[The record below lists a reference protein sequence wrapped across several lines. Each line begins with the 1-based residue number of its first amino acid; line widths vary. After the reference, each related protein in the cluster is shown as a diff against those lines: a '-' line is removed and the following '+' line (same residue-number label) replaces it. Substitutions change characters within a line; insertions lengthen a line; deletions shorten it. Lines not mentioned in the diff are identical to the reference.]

1 MMAERPSE
9 GDETG
14 HDGAS
19 QRRIEA
25 VRDYERIQQLFWQAV
40 ENPPEERVNWVNRQ
54 SLPPEIARRLLA
66 AVIADLGADAE
77 TQDPD
82 NHDAALA
89 ETISATSGMPL
100 HGSRSRRLPEI
111 QNYEIL
117 EEIDRGGM
125 GIVYKAR
132 QFRPD
137 RLVAIKMMR
146 MGAFSSAQD
155 VERFLHEA
163 NAASQLAHAA
173 VVPVYEVGDIHGEP
187 FIVMKFIHGVTLEKL
202 LQRNVLTTT
211 DAIKKLRV
219 VADAI
224 ADAHEHGII
233 HRDLKPSN
241 ILIDQKTG
249 QPWVM
254 DFGLA
259 KSLQTDSNLT
269 SAGDIMGTPG
279 YMAPEIATG
288 QSCTAS
294 PAADVYGLGAILY
307 RILTGRPPIEVA
319 GGDFARTI
327 QLIREHDVISP
338 RERDRRI
345 PHDLNAIC
353 IQSLETD
360 PALRYPNAGEF
371 AADLRRCLEGESI
384 HVRQSGIF
392 RRVQRSARHRPG
404 LAVTICTL
412 LVFYSYHVIANLS
425 GMLPGDES
433 FKRTVN
439 YVVPLAILNAAIWQW
454 GLQRT
459 DGAAWTLYAW
469 ATGEVL
475 LLTAVIF
482 SGDGARSGLTS
493 AMFVLVAASSL
504 RCRPLLIGYITV
516 LTMLSYGLLWV
527 DSIIVRHQPVAA
539 LTAIPMMLALAL
551 IGLIQFIAMNRSSA
565 SLEANRDGMP
575 RKNNAGLDRDKN

>member
-1 MMAERPSE
+1 MTEPTSK
-9 GDETG
+9 GDDLG
-14 HDGAS
+14 HDNSA
-19 QRRIEA
+19 QLP
-25 VRDYERIQQLFWQAV
+25 RDALRDFERIQELFWQVV
-40 ENPPEERVNWVNRQ
+40 ELPAEERLPWINRQ
-54 SLPPEIARRLLA
+54 RLPQDISRRLSA
-66 AVIADLGADAE
+66 AVTADREAEADTQE
-77 TQDPD
+77 PDDQDP
-82 NHDAALA
+82 ALS
-89 ETISATSGMPL
+89 ETVCVTSGNL
-100 HGSRSRRLPEI
+100 LDRSRVRRLPEI
-111 QNYEIL
+111 PNYEIL

-125 GIVYKAR
+125 GIVYKAH

-173 VVPVYEVGDIHGEP
+173 VVPVYEVGDVHGEP
-187 FIVMKFIHGVTLEKL
+187 FIVMKFIQGVTLEKL
-202 LQRNVLTTT
+202 LQRDALTTT

-219 VADAI
+219 VANAI

-241 ILIDQKTG
+241 ILIDEKTG

-259 KSLQTDSNLT
+259 KTLQTDSNLT

-288 QSCTAS
+288 QSSTAS

-371 AADLRRCLEGESI
+371 AADLGRCLEGESI

-392 RRVQRSARHRPG
+392 RRVQRWARHRPG

-412 LVFYSYHVIANLS
+412 LVFYSYHVIANLT

-454 GLQRT
+454 WLQRT

-516 LTMLSYGLLWV
+516 LTMLSYGFLWV
-527 DSIIVRHQPVAA
+527 DSIIVRHQPVSA
-539 LTAIPMMLALAL
+539 LTAIPMMLAMAL
-551 IGLIQFIAMNRSSA
+551 IGLIQYIAMNRSSA

-575 RKNNAGLDRDKN
+575 RKNNG

>member
-14 HDGAS
+14 HDGAP

-40 ENPPEERVNWVNRQ
+40 EHPPEERVNWVNRQ

-82 NHDAALA
+82 DHDAALA

-100 HGSRSRRLPEI
+100 HGSRARRLPEI

-173 VVPVYEVGDIHGEP
+173 VVPVYEVGDVHGEP
-187 FIVMKFIHGVTLEKL
+187 FIVMKFIQGVTLEKL
-202 LQRNVLTTT
+202 LQRNALTTT
-211 DAIKKLRV
+211 EAIKKLRV
-219 VADAI
+219 VANAI
-224 ADAHEHGII
+224 ADAHDHGII

-241 ILIDQKTG
+241 ILIDEKTG

-288 QSCTAS
+288 QSSTAS

-392 RRVQRSARHRPG
+392 RRVQRWARYRPG
-404 LAVTICTL
+404 LAVTICVL
-412 LVFYSYHVIANLS
+412 VVFYTYHVIANLT

-454 GLQRT
+454 WLQRT

-482 SGDGARSGLTS
+482 SGDGTRSGLTS

-516 LTMLSYGLLWV
+516 LSMLSYGLLWV

>member
-14 HDGAS
+14 HDGAP

-40 ENPPEERVNWVNRQ
+40 EHPPEERVNWVNRQ

-82 NHDAALA
+82 DHDAALA

-100 HGSRSRRLPEI
+100 HGSRARRLPEI

-173 VVPVYEVGDIHGEP
+173 VVPVYEVGDVHGEP
-187 FIVMKFIHGVTLEKL
+187 FIVMKFIQGVTLEKL
-202 LQRNVLTTT
+202 LQRNALTTT
-211 DAIKKLRV
+211 EAIKKLRV
-219 VADAI
+219 VANAI
-224 ADAHEHGII
+224 ADAHDHGII

-241 ILIDQKTG
+241 ILIDEKTG

-259 KSLQTDSNLT
+259 RSLQTDSNLT

-288 QSCTAS
+288 QSSTAS

-392 RRVQRSARHRPG
+392 RRVQRWARYRPG
-404 LAVTICTL
+404 LAVTICVL
-412 LVFYSYHVIANLS
+412 VVFYTYHVIANLT

-454 GLQRT
+454 WLQRT

-482 SGDGARSGLTS
+482 SGDGTRSGLTS

-516 LTMLSYGLLWV
+516 LSMLSYGLLWV

>member
-1 MMAERPSE
+1 MADRPSE

-14 HDGAS
+14 HDGAP
-19 QRRIEA
+19 QRRLEA

-54 SLPPEIARRLLA
+54 LLPPEIVRSLRA
-66 AVIADLGADAE
+66 AVIADLAADAE
-77 TQDPD
+77 TLDPD
-82 NHDAALA
+82 DHDAAHA
-89 ETISATSGMPL
+89 ETINATSGMPL
-100 HGSRSRRLPEI
+100 HGSRARRLPEI

-132 QFRPD
+132 QSRPD

-163 NAASQLAHAA
+163 NLASQLAHAA
-173 VVPVYEVGDIHGEP
+173 VVPVYEVGDVHGEP
-187 FIVMKFIHGVTLEKL
+187 FIVMKFIQGVTLEKL
-202 LQRNVLTTT
+202 LQRNALTTT
-211 DAIKKLRV
+211 EAIKKLRV
-219 VADAI
+219 VANAI

-259 KSLQTDSNLT
+259 KSLHTDSNLT

-288 QSCTAS
+288 QSSNAS

-327 QLIREHDVISP
+327 ELIREHDVISP

-353 IQSLETD
+353 IHSLETD
-360 PALRYPNAGEF
+360 PALRYPNAREF
-371 AADLRRCLEGESI
+371 AADLRSCLEGEPI
-384 HVRQSGIF
+384 RVRQSGII
-392 RRVQRSARHRPG
+392 RRVQRWARHKPG

-412 LVFYSYHVIANLS
+412 VVLYSYHIIVNFA
-425 GMLPGDES
+425 GMLPDEES
-433 FKRTVN
+433 YKRTVN
-439 YVVPLAILNAAIWQW
+439 CVVLLTILNAAIWQW
-454 GLQRT
+454 WLQRT
-459 DGAAWTLYAW
+459 GGAAWTLYAW

-482 SGDGARSGLTS
+482 SGDGVHSGLTS

-504 RCRPLLIGYITV
+504 RCRPLLIGYVTV
-516 LTMLSYGLLWV
+516 LTMLSYGFLWV
-527 DSIIVRHQPVAA
+527 DSIIVRHQPVVV
-539 LTAIPMMLALAL
+539 LTAIRMMSALAL
-551 IGLIQFIAMNRSSA
+551 SGLVQYIAMNRSSA

-575 RKNNAGLDRDKN
+575 GKSNARLDRLKN

>member
-1 MMAERPSE
+1 MTEPTSE
-9 GDETG
+9 GDDLG
-14 HDGAS
+14 HDNSA
-19 QRRIEA
+19 QRP
-25 VRDYERIQQLFWQAV
+25 RDALRDFERIQELFWQAV
-40 ENPPEERVNWVNRQ
+40 ELPAEERLPWIKRQ
-54 SLPPEIARRLLA
+54 RLPEEIARRLSA
-66 AVIADLGADAE
+66 AVTADLEADADTQE
-77 TQDPD
+77 PGDQDP
-82 NHDAALA
+82 ALS
-89 ETISATSGMPL
+89 ETVCITSGNL
-100 HGSRSRRLPEI
+100 QDRSRVRRLPEI
-111 QNYEIL
+111 PNYEIL

-125 GIVYKAR
+125 GIVYKAH

-146 MGAFSSAQD
+146 MGAFSSSQD

-173 VVPVYEVGDIHGEP
+173 VVPVYEVSEIHGEP
-187 FIVMKFIHGVTLEKL
+187 FIVMKYIQGATLEKL

-211 DAIKKLRV
+211 EAIKKLQV
-219 VADAI
+219 VANAI
-224 ADAHEHGII
+224 ADAHDHGII

-241 ILIDQKTG
+241 ILIDEKTG

-279 YMAPEIATG
+279 YMAPEFATG
-288 QSCTAS
+288 LASTAS

-307 RILTGRPPIEVA
+307 RILTGRPPIETA
-319 GGDFARTI
+319 SGDFARTI

-345 PHDLNAIC
+345 PRDLNAIC
-353 IQSLETD
+353 IISLETD
-360 PALRYPNAGEF
+360 PTRRYPNAGEF

-384 HVRQSGIF
+384 LARRSGIV
-392 RRVQRSARHRPG
+392 RRLVRWARLRPG
-404 LAVTICTL
+404 LAVTICML
-412 LVFYSYHVIANLS
+412 LVFYSYHVFAIAM

-454 GLQRT
+454 WLQRT
-459 DGAAWTLYAW
+459 GGASWTLYAW

-482 SGDGARSGLTS
+482 SGDGARSGLTA
-493 AMFVLVAASSL
+493 AMCVLVAASSL
-504 RCRPLLIGYITV
+504 RCRTALIGYVTV
-516 LTMLSYGLLWV
+516 LTMLSYGFLWV
-527 DSIIVRHQPVAA
+527 DSVFIRPQPVGA
-539 LTAIPMMLALAL
+539 LTAIPMMLALGL
-551 IGLIQFIAMNRSSA
+551 IGLVQYISMNRSSA
-565 SLEANRDGMP
+565 SLEAHRGIP
-575 RKNNAGLDRDKN
+575 RKKAGD

>member
-1 MMAERPSE
+1 MTEPTSE
-9 GDETG
+9 GDDWG
-14 HDGAS
+14 HGNSAQLPRD
-19 QRRIEA
+19 A
-25 VRDYERIQQLFWQAV
+25 VRDFERIQELFWQAV
-40 ENPPEERVNWVNRQ
+40 ELPAEERLAWINRQ
-54 SLPPEIARRLLA
+54 RLPSKIARRLSA
-66 AVIADLGADAE
+66 AVIADLGAEAD
-77 TQDPD
+77 TQEPSDR
-82 NHDAALA
+82 DAALS
-89 ETISATSGMPL
+89 ETICVTSGKL
-100 HGSRSRRLPEI
+100 LDSSRVRTLPEI
-111 QNYEIL
+111 PNYEIL

-173 VVPVYEVGDIHGEP
+173 VVPVYEVGDVHGEP
-187 FIVMKFIHGVTLEKL
+187 FIVMKFIQGVTLEKL
-202 LQRNVLTTT
+202 LQRNALTTT
-211 DAIKKLRV
+211 EAIKKLRV
-219 VADAI
+219 VANAI

-288 QSCTAS
+288 QSSTAS

-319 GGDFARTI
+319 SGDFAQTI

-392 RRVQRSARHRPG
+392 RRVQRWARHRPG
-404 LAVTICTL
+404 LAVTICML
-412 LVFYSYHVIANLS
+412 LVFYSYHVIAIAI

-439 YVVPLAILNAAIWQW
+439 YVVPLAIMNAAIWQW
-454 GLQRT
+454 WLQRT
-459 DGAAWTLYAW
+459 GGAAWTLYAW

-504 RCRPLLIGYITV
+504 RCRPLLIGYVTV

-551 IGLIQFIAMNRSSA
+551 IGLIQYIAMNRSSA

>member
-1 MMAERPSE
+1 MTRLTPGCDDS
-9 GDETG
+9 G
-14 HDGAS
+14 HDKPA
-19 QRRIEA
+19 QRRLEA
-25 VRDYERIQQLFWQAV
+25 VRDYERIQGLFWLAV
-40 ENPPEERVNWVNRQ
+40 EKPPEERVLWVNRQ
-54 SLPPEIARRLLA
+54 LLPPEIARRLLA
-66 AVIADLGADAE
+66 AVMADLRADADTQE
-77 TQDPD
+77 SDDQDP
-82 NHDAALA
+82 ALA
-89 ETISATSGMPL
+89 ETICATSGKPL
-100 HGSRSRRLPEI
+100 DTSRVRRLPEI
-111 QNYEIL
+111 PNYEIL

-173 VVPVYEVGDIHGEP
+173 VVPVYEVGDAHGEP
-187 FIVMKFIHGVTLEKL
+187 FIVMKFIQGVTLEKL
-202 LQRNVLTTT
+202 LQRNALTTT

-219 VADAI
+219 VANAI

-241 ILIDQKTG
+241 ILIDEKTG

-288 QSCTAS
+288 QSSTAS

-345 PHDLNAIC
+345 PHNLNAIC

-392 RRVQRSARHRPG
+392 RRVQRWARHRPG

-412 LVFYSYHVIANLS
+412 LVFYSYHVIANLT

-433 FKRTVN
+433 FKRTVS
-439 YVVPLAILNAAIWQW
+439 YVVPLAILNAVIWQRW
-454 GLQRT
+454 LQRT
-459 DGAAWTLYAW
+459 GGAAWTLYAW

-516 LTMLSYGLLWV
+516 LTMLSYGFLWV
-527 DSIIVRHQPVAA
+527 DSIIVRHQPVSA
-539 LTAIPMMLALAL
+539 LTAIPMMLAMAL
-551 IGLIQFIAMNRSSA
+551 IGLIQYIAMNRSSA
-565 SLEANRDGMP
+565 SLEANRAGMP
-575 RKNNAGLDRDKN
+575 RKNNAGLDRLTN

>member
-14 HDGAS
+14 HDGAP

-40 ENPPEERVNWVNRQ
+40 EHPPEERVNWVNRQ

-82 NHDAALA
+82 DHDAALA

-100 HGSRSRRLPEI
+100 HGSRARRLPEI

-173 VVPVYEVGDIHGEP
+173 VVPVYEVGDVHGEP
-187 FIVMKFIHGVTLEKL
+187 FIVMKFIQGVTLEKL
-202 LQRNVLTTT
+202 LQRNALTTT
-211 DAIKKLRV
+211 EAIKKLRV
-219 VADAI
+219 VANAI
-224 ADAHEHGII
+224 ADAHDHGII

-241 ILIDQKTG
+241 ILIDEKTG

-259 KSLQTDSNLT
+259 RSLQTDSNLT

-288 QSCTAS
+288 QSSTAS

-392 RRVQRSARHRPG
+392 RRVQRWARYRPG
-404 LAVTICTL
+404 LAVTICVL
-412 LVFYSYHVIANLS
+412 VVFYTYHVIANLT

-454 GLQRT
+454 WLQRT

-516 LTMLSYGLLWV
+516 LSMLSYGLLWV